1 MFLFVFQ
8 VDNGMTFT
16 LDLNLSTET
25 IQVLKQNIYVRTGIP
40 IDKQALLLSG
50 GETLFDDAKV
60 SSYRSAGTETNPIF
74 LFNKEVVDQDNPPF
88 PVIDNVIDADM
99 KTRIQSCFNMEPS
112 FNTVMTRSE
121 LAQQLYAVAQ
131 SNIECCQKLIQDQHF
146 QHQGWNAVLANI
158 EDLSKVVANKLEA
171 LKIQYEKFKSRG
183 PIYNQSIDRLQTDLE
198 VLHKMPLLPSLVEP
212 SLKNRENKED
222 LSLADWIGFRWN
234 SLRDVGAMV
243 NSVLEFQH
251 KSHEE
256 FMASIE
262 RDKKTVLE
270 TINSKEIKE
279 INGLQNRL
287 QMLNSSCTRAAKLAS
302 ELNEFAQAFHSNQI
316 RVTNMRDNSILP
328 DLCATHEQQL
338 RVVGDKYSELSDIR
352 DRCAAAKREFC
363 GVIHRRLQWAS
374 HISKLISSLSHKQTL
389 WISSFHRMEKFI
401 NVFDQINRA
410 PTIYLSFIGEIYRRR
425 HTSQKFLTWA
435 CAVANQSRDFYDKEI
450 ELRRDFEGK
459 TSQHFLKALFW
470 GMGDEPPQ
478 FANQAPEPFDD
489 KLPEIT
495 ECDIIKLIN
504 LFPQYRSL
512 LETPEDVP
520 FQTDRLNFSPKRR
533 IVTIEDEPKEESC
546 QDQLEEPIDEPIDEP
561 TEANKDE
568 NVEAPIDEPI
578 EAPISEP
585 IEAPVDEPIDTPID
599 ETIETPIDE
608 PVKESCQIPSQEQQP
623 HSPREMYQTPNQT
636 PPQTPVQ
643 EPSQEPIQAP
653 KEEPCQEATEET
665 NPLPPPITSTPDQE
679 KISYFS
685 CDIGDLVLLTFNP
698 VHNCYIAFV
707 NSNFPHFLHQDC
719 LEPLGFLTGNGKEVP
734 AYGFGIITEK
744 AFCQASKPSNRYNVP
759 INTRFYRFKAK
770 PWPKIATVRRPPI
783 PMIPVVFQREK
794 ASAMTLSMDPNSRSV
809 LPCELHFSS
818 HAEMQQSQLS
828 PSCITISSTQPNT
841 PVTAISSEEMMK
853 SVKDEPKEG
862 N

>member
-1 MFLFVFQ
+1 MYLVFLF
-8 VDNGMTFT
+8 
-16 LDLNLSTET
+16 
-25 IQVLKQNIYVRTGIP
+25 
-40 IDKQALLLSG
+40 
-50 GETLFDDAKV
+50 
-60 SSYRSAGTETNPIF
+60 
-74 LFNKEVVDQDNPPF
+74 
-88 PVIDNVIDADM
+88 
-99 KTRIQSCFNMEPS
+99 
-112 FNTVMTRSE
+112 
-121 LAQQLYAVAQ
+121 
-131 SNIECCQKLIQDQHF
+131 
-146 QHQGWNAVLANI
+146 
-158 EDLSKVVANKLEA
+158 
-171 LKIQYEKFKSRG
+171 
-183 PIYNQSIDRLQTDLE
+183 RLQTDLE

-685 CDIGDLVLLTFNP
+685 
-698 VHNCYIAFV
+698 
-707 NSNFPHFLHQDC
+707 
-719 LEPLGFLTGNGKEVP
+719 
-734 AYGFGIITEK
+734 
-744 AFCQASKPSNRYNVP
+744 
-759 INTRFYRFKAK
+759 
-770 PWPKIATVRRPPI
+770 
-783 PMIPVVFQREK
+783 
-794 ASAMTLSMDPNSRSV
+794 
-809 LPCELHFSS
+809 
-818 HAEMQQSQLS
+818 
-828 PSCITISSTQPNT
+828 
-841 PVTAISSEEMMK
+841 
-853 SVKDEPKEG
+853 
-862 N
+862 